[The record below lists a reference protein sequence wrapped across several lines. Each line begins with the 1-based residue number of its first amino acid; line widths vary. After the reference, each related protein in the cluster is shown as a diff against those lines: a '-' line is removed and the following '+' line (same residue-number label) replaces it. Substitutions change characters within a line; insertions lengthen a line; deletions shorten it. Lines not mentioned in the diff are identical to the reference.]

1 MALAQP
7 RPYAEETTGPALS
20 LRLDPLLNWSD
31 IVVLGFAVVYLG
43 YMGLGEILAF
53 GWSSEGAIPKNLALF
68 VPAALVFLL
77 VGWRRFRWVRLI
89 VGDDE
94 IEAVSFWGVRKH
106 CRLDDLSEVTEEGGF
121 LSPRLVFMKKDDTVA
136 FTVRRDVWTRMQLGS
151 LETFLG
157 LPVSGARKPDR
168 FGLGGWLAAAF
179 VLGLDVLFLVA
190 GGGALVK
197 AHDADNAALAYQRG
211 AIACPRPNPPY
222 GPCVS
227 YYTVT
232 VESVGDSAGSHA
244 AVRLAFDSET
254 KATVLI
260 DSADRTKLQV
270 GAVTGVES
278 WDGHLTR
285 LRVDDKTWLRT
296 ARNPFEIEQADRT
309 GLTLLAVALFALYPI
324 LRRLHA
330 IVR

>member
-1 MALAQP
+1 MALAQQ
-7 RPYAEETTGPALS
+7 GPQPQEVPGPTLT
-20 LRLDPLLNWSD
+20 LRLDPLHNLLD
-31 IVVLGFAVVYLG
+31 VIVLGFVIAYLA

-53 GWSSEGAIPKNLALF
+53 GWVSEGAIPKNFAIF
-68 VPAALVFLL
+68 VPTALVFLL
-77 VGWRRFRWVRLI
+77 VVWGRFRRVRLR
-89 VGDDE
+89 VSEDE
-94 IEAVSFWGVRKH
+94 VEAVSFWGARKR
-106 CRLDDLSEVTEEGGF
+106 CRLDELREVTEEGHVLGR
-121 LSPRLVFMKKDDTVA
+121 RLVLMKKDDTVA

-157 LPVSGARKPDR
+157 VPVSGAREPR
-168 FGLGGWLAAAF
+168 QLGLGGWLAAAF
-179 VLGLDVLFLVA
+179 VLGLDVLFLVS

-197 AHDADNAALAYQRG
+197 AHDADTAALAYQRG
-211 AIACPRPNPPY
+211 ATACPRPNPPY

-232 VESVGDSAGSHA
+232 VESVGNSAGSH

-270 GAVTGVES
+270 GAVTGVQW
-278 WDGHLTR
+278 WDGHLTS

-296 ARNPFEIEQADRT
+296 RRNPFEVEQVART
-309 GLTLLAVALFALYPI
+309 GLPLLAVAFFALYPI
-324 LRRLHA
+324 LRRLHP

>member
-1 MALAQP
+1 MALAQLG
-7 RPYAEETTGPALS
+7 PYAEETTGPALT
-20 LRLDPLLNWSD
+20 LRLDPLLHWSD
-31 IVVLGFAVVYLG
+31 IVVLGFAVVFLG

-53 GWSSEGAIPKNLALF
+53 GWFSEGAIPKNLALF
-68 VPAALVFLL
+68 VPAALAFLL
-77 VGWRRFRWVRLI
+77 VAWRRFRRVRLI

-94 IEAVSFWGVRKH
+94 VEAVGFWGARKR
-106 CRLDDLSEVTEEGGF
+106 CRLDDIREVSEEGRMPGR
-121 LSPRLVFMKKDDTVA
+121 RLVFMTKDDKIA
-136 FTVRRDVWTRMQLGS
+136 FTARRDVWTRMQLGS

-157 LPVSGARKPDR
+157 VPVPGAREPVR
-168 FGLGGWLAAAF
+168 ALGGWVAAAF

-211 AIACPRPNPPY
+211 SIACPRPNPPY
-222 GPCVS
+222 GPCVT

-232 VESVGDSAGSHA
+232 VESVGKSAGSHA

-260 DSADRTKLQV
+260 DSADRTKVQV
-270 GAVTGVES
+270 GAITGVEW

-285 LRVDDKTWLRT
+285 LRVDDQTWMRT

-309 GLTLLAVALFALYPI
+309 GRTLLAVALFALYPI
-324 LRRLHA
+324 LRRLHP
-330 IVR
+330 IVM